1 MDGSTCSA
9 KGGAFF
15 GKMSGTR
22 RLYLLTGFLLLA
34 AMPKQLQ
41 LQSILLH
48 CAVTQPKSILGP
60 FQSPLACL
68 EAGLAGLSNYAF
80 RVQVCKMMLSTENP
94 EQSDRKTS
102 NIASGESDNA

>member
-1 MDGSTCSA
+1 MCSA

-15 GKMSGTR
+15 GKISGTR

-48 CAVTQPKSILGP
+48 YDVVQPKFISGP
-60 FQSPLACL
+60 FQSPW
-68 EAGLAGLSNYAF
+68 
-80 RVQVCKMMLSTENP
+80 P
-94 EQSDRKTS
+94 
-102 NIASGESDNA
+102 ASRLVWQCCQTMPSESKFAR